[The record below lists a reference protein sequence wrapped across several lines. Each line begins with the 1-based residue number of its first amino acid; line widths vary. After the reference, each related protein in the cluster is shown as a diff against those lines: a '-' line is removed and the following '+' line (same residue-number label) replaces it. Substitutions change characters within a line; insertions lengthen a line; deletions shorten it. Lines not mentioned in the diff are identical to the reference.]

1 MAAAC
6 VAGFTTN
13 AVRGTLAWRG
23 DDPQLLKH
31 DIDGITANDAAR
43 LQSDAKTLFF
53 DVRPAA
59 DFAQS
64 RIHGAVSFPAEDLD
78 GAYENLRDFL
88 APDVQV
94 IVYGEAT
101 LPAVR
106 TAEFLKARGHSVRVL
121 EQGLPGWRERGL
133 PLDTE
138 LAP

>member
-1 MAAAC
+1 M
-6 VAGFTTN
+6 
-13 AVRGTLAWRG
+13 RGTLTWRG

-64 RIHGAVSFPAEDLD
+64 RIHGAVSFLGRGSRRARTRTC
-78 GAYENLRDFL
+78 GISWRRTCTSSSTARKRC
-88 APDVQV
+88 
-94 IVYGEAT
+94 
-101 LPAVR
+101 PAVR

-138 LAP
+138 PAP